1 MAALSGA
8 RPSRRELLLT
18 PENAARLTRNLAQM
32 RGAAMKLGQLLS
44 METGDLLPPE
54 LADILGNLRQNAHF
68 MPPRQLGDVL
78 ARNWGPDYRRRLWRL
93 DVRPMAAASIGQVHR
108 GLSHDGADLAIKVQY
123 PGVRDSIDADLD
135 NVATL
140 LRLSGLLPRE
150 LDIAPLMATARQQL
164 HEEADYTREAEM
176 MTRFA
181 AHLRDDPR
189 FALPTCHPDLS
200 TRDILAMGF
209 MPGVPIERLTDA
221 PQALRDRV
229 IADLTA
235 LTLDELFRF
244 GLMQTDPNFANY
256 LWDEASGRVV
266 LLDFG
271 ATREI
276 PAPLAQDL
284 RMILRAAI
292 DGDDADLRRATAHAA
307 LLPDQLLPHQEAAIA
322 QIFALVRGPLGSDA
336 PFDFADPGFMPALR
350 RAGEALGPGRDFWH
364 IPPPDMLFVQRKVAG
379 LFLLAARLRAR
390 VALRPLMRAA
400 L

>member
-1 MAALSGA
+1 MSDPYTSRPLRVPAGRAARAARLGGMAGGILGRMAVQGGMAALSGA

-78 ARNWGPDYRRRLWRL
+78 ARNWGPDYRRRLRRL

-108 GLSHDGADLAIKVQY
+108 GVSHDGTDLAIKVQY

-164 HEEADYTREAEM
+164 HEEADYTREAAM

-181 AHLRDDPR
+181 GHLGGDPR
-189 FALPTCHPDLS
+189 FALPTCQPDLS

-209 MPGVPIERLTDA
+209 MPGVPIERLADA
-221 PQALRDRV
+221 PQGLRDRV

-235 LTLDELFRF
+235 LTRD
-244 GLMQTDPNFANY
+244 DCSA
-256 LWDEASGRVV
+256 
-266 LLDFG
+266 
-271 ATREI
+271 
-276 PAPLAQDL
+276 LA
-284 RMILRAAI
+284 
-292 DGDDADLRRATAHAA
+292 
-307 LLPDQLLPHQEAAIA
+307 
-322 QIFALVRGPLGSDA
+322 
-336 PFDFADPGFMPALR
+336 
-350 RAGEALGPGRDFWH
+350 
-364 IPPPDMLFVQRKVAG
+364 
-379 LFLLAARLRAR
+379 
-390 VALRPLMRAA
+390 
-400 L
+400 